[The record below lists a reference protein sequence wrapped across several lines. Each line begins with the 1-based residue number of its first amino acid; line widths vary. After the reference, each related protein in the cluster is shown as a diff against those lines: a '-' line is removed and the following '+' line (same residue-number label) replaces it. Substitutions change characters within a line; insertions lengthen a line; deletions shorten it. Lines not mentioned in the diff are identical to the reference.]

1 MKKIKFSLLLSL
13 LLSIASTHVFAYDV
27 VVDGIYYNLSGTNA
41 TVTYE
46 NYDGHH
52 YSSPYSGDIVIPAS
66 FVYNTTTYN
75 VVSIGSYAFYNCS
88 SPITVTISNGITSI
102 ADQAFQRCNGLTSVT
117 IPNSVNS
124 IGSGAF
130 SYCSGL
136 TSISIPSS
144 VTSVGDFAF
153 AGLNLTTMTI
163 NKSDCSTMYLWFG
176 DSSFENQSSIQ
187 NMHFGTTVNSIC
199 GEVNCAS
206 GIESISVANGNS
218 KYDSRDGCNA
228 VIETS
233 TNKLVAGC
241 QNTIIP
247 NTVTSIG
254 KNAFYKCSE
263 LTTISLPNSITSI
276 GEGAF
281 SGSGLTTLTIPN
293 SVTSIGGY
301 AFYHSGLTTLTI
313 PNSVTSIGAYAFN
326 RCEALESI
334 TLPNSITTIG
344 EGTFFGCSSL
354 INMRIPSS
362 VTSIGQIAFRDCT
375 NMTSIFI
382 PNSVISIGQYA
393 FQDCSSLL
401 SVKVDID
408 EPIDLS
414 FRAFYN
420 VNDAILYVPYNCK
433 TAYEGATQWKDFK
446 DIIETTD
453 AEITI
458 GESGM
463 ATYCSRFDLD
473 FSGTD
478 DVKAFIVSAFKP
490 STGEVVLTRM
500 TDVPAGTGIIVKG
513 SSGSYNV
520 PISTSETVVSNML
533 VGVTSVTTL
542 NKVDGEYTNYILA
555 KKAGILG
562 FYAVKDGSILDANKA
577 YLPLLTEKTPANA
590 PAFNLVFDDDETTA
604 IKSVKENTTNDNCF
618 YNLKGQRVENPV
630 HGVYIF
636 NGKKIVVK

>member
-46 NYDGHH
+46 NYDGNH

-130 SYCSGL
+130 SNCSGL

-163 NKSDCSTMYLWFG
+163 NKADCSTMYLWFG

-293 SVTSIGGY
+293 SVTSIG
-301 AFYHSGLTTLTI
+301 
-313 PNSVTSIGAYAFN
+313 
-326 RCEALESI
+326 
-334 TLPNSITTIG
+334 
-344 EGTFFGCSSL
+344 
-354 INMRIPSS
+354 
-362 VTSIGQIAFRDCT
+362 
-375 NMTSIFI
+375 
-382 PNSVISIGQYA
+382 QYA

-478 DVKAFIVSAFKP
+478 DVKAFIISAFKP

-618 YNLKGQRVENPV
+618 YNLKGQRVENSV